1 MLTMFNQ
8 KWKNCSGEYW
18 LDFFKKHKADREN
31 FQGMK

>member
-1 MLTMFNQ
+1 MFNQ